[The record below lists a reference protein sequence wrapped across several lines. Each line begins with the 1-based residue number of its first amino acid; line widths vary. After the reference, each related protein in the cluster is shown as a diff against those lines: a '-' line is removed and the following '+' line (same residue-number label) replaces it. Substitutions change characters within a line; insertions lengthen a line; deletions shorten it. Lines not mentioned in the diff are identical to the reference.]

1 MTSVIVREFETF
13 SESVESR
20 LLHIEEQINGARD
33 SHTEKIG
40 DDNSGN
46 AFCFNSLKNRFSE
59 LESQIIEKDAIINF
73 LANQSPLKKSPLLF
87 GQTPP
92 QNTKSFKPP
101 PLLLQPPSL

>member
-87 GQTPP
+87 GQTPLKIR
-92 QNTKSFKPP
+92 NRSSP